1 MPDSPEGKATQ
12 ELEERVSDYGDD
24 FPLGEADPR
33 DAIGTDYA
41 Y

>member
-1 MPDSPEGKATQ
+1 MQ

-24 FPLGEADPR
+24 FPLEEADPR
-33 DAIGTDYA
+33 DAIDNNYA